1 MSTLILTLGLI
12 FIVYFCSM
20 TNRRLEKISRMLQKE
35 MGLVFLNEGKKF
47 FGNVMISVTQ
57 VIVSPDL
64 GYAKFYLNYLNS
76 PDNQKVTDL
85 VNFYEKELRLALGHR
100 IRNQVRKIPEIAFF
114 YDNSLDYYEKIDEII
129 KKINQQE
136 DNS

>member
-1 MSTLILTLGLI
+1 
-12 FIVYFCSM
+12 
-20 TNRRLEKISRMLQKE
+20 MLQKE

-76 PDNQKVTDL
+76 QDNQKVTDL
-85 VNFYEKELRLALGHR
+85 VNLYEKELRMALGQR
-100 IRNQVRKIPEIAFF
+100 IRNQVRKIPEIEFF

-129 KKINQQE
+129 KKINQQG